1 MTDTPQNSRTDQNPI
16 GTSQNAPSGTPLR
29 SKVSQKWSLR
39 MVLISVVLIG
49 FGAWG
54 LFDATYAYPNRG
66 SQAAEWFEYQYLD
79 QYKAKHGVLDSR
91 AGISDIPAAR
101 ADLTRRAA
109 LSDPNSLDATEQR
122 WLDSLAL
129 IGKTDAATATAIPRD
144 DFRGVR
150 VADANARYAELAKHW
165 NTSAGAAKSPS
176 ALSTFDIPVQWV
188 ITFAGFG
195 IGLYLILL
203 IVRVRS
209 KVFTF
214 DPITQRLTLPG
225 GSSFAP
231 SDIDD
236 VDKRRWHKL
245 FVDIRIKPGH
255 AGNLAGKVIPL
266 DLLRYE
272 PVEDWVLGMERTAF
286 PDRAAKEEAE
296 AAAAANAEA
305 APAPTGEPETPQA

>member
-1 MTDTPQNSRTDQNPI
+1 MTDAPQNSQPE
-16 GTSQNAPSGTPLR
+16 QAPSEMAQGAAPGGLLR

-39 MVLISVVLIG
+39 MVLISLVLIG

-54 LFDATYAYPNRG
+54 LFDATYAYPSRG
-66 SQAAEWFEYQYLD
+66 AQASEWFEYQYLD

-91 AGISDIPAAR
+91 AGIADFKAAR
-101 ADLTRRAA
+101 EDLTRRAA
-109 LSDPNSLDATEQR
+109 LSDPNSLEAAQQR

-129 IGKTDAATATAIPRD
+129 IGKTDAATTTAIPRD
-144 DFRGVR
+144 DFRGAKVN
-150 VADANARYAELAKHW
+150 DASSRYSELAKHW

-176 ALSTFDIPVQWV
+176 PLSTFDIPVQWF

-195 IGLYLILL
+195 IGVYLILL
-203 IVRVRS
+203 IMRVRS

-214 DPITQRLTLPG
+214 EPLAQRLTLPG
-225 GSSFAP
+225 GSSFVP
-231 SDIDD
+231 SDIED

-245 FVDIRIKPGH
+245 FVDIKIKPGH
-255 AGNLAGKVIPL
+255 AGNLGGKVVPL

-272 PVEDWVLGMERTAF
+272 PVEDWVLAMERTAF

-296 AAAAANAEA
+296 AAAAATPAQG
-305 APAPTGEPETPQA
+305 APAAQPETPQA